1 MLAAGP
7 PRLAK
12 PSRTASAA
20 SHSRVSHTAGSATP
34 VASGGWLRNSG
45 RVQTEIKTA
54 RLRLRPIRVDDVDL
68 LVGLDSDHEVMR
80 FLTGRPSTAAEVAAS
95 IGASIG
101 NRWIA
106 LDRASGEFVGW
117 FGLVPRGGDAFEL
130 GYRLMRRWWGFG
142 LATEGGRA
150 MIDEAFAKRGATR
163 VMAQTMAVNQRSRS
177 VMERCGMRHQRTF
190 HVVFEDPLPGTE
202 HGEVE
207 YELIHDEWC
216 SREP

>member
-1 MLAAGP
+1 M
-7 PRLAK
+7 
-12 PSRTASAA
+12 
-20 SHSRVSHTAGSATP
+20 
-34 VASGGWLRNSG
+34 
-45 RVQTEIKTA
+45 QTEIETA

-80 FLTGRPSTAAEVAAS
+80 FLTGRPSTATEVAAS

-117 FGLVPRGGDAFEL
+117 FGLAPRGGDAFEL

-142 LATEGGRA
+142 LATEGARA

-207 YELIHDEWC
+207 YELILDEWL